1 MPETKPGQCGWRESA
16 ISFVFDAGTVPLPHG
31 YSRTVYVQ
39 LFSVQATRVGVREGA
54 ELKLKWVVSAVC

>member
-1 MPETKPGQCGWRESA
+1 M
-16 ISFVFDAGTVPLPHG
+16 HG